1 MAETARWRPRVEN
14 GCLFIDDTEHGGV
27 MLQHHA
33 QPGTGSY
40 IHPLRIAPGHLCLTE
55 DSPWHHPHQH
65 GIQTRFVGINGS
77 DFWHF
82 PGQRPGQTLGRIN
95 PALPRV
101 TATEPP
107 RWTIEALWQHA
118 DGRHVLADRQE
129 WSLDSADG
137 VLTLDLDWT
146 LRAIP
151 DVRIEPYDYGG
162 LYVRIP
168 YRSHLGAQVINSAG
182 LRDGAA
188 EQQPAAW
195 VDVHMPIDQGRHGDS
210 VTRQTMII
218 DGQASSVGRH
228 SGGTRRADA
237 PPASA
242 GIAVFDHPANPGHPA
257 HWRVDRQC
265 GINPA
270 PSIAGAI
277 ELAAGSALR
286 LRYRLLAHRG
296 PLAAQ
301 RIAAAWSAYA
311 AA

>member
-1 MAETARWRPRVEN
+1 MADTAHWQPRVEH
-14 GCLFIDDTEHGGV
+14 GCLFIDDAEFGGA

-33 QPGTGSY
+33 RPGIGSY
-40 IHPLRIAPGHLCLTE
+40 IHPLRIGPRHLCLTE

-82 PGQRPGQTLGRIN
+82 PGQRPGKAVGRIN
-95 PALPRV
+95 PGLPRI
-101 TATEPP
+101 TGTEPP
-107 RWTIEALWQHA
+107 RWVIEALWQHA

-129 WSLDSADG
+129 WQLGRAGG
-137 VLTLDLDWT
+137 VLVLDLDWT

-151 DVRIEPYDYGG
+151 DTRIEPYLYGG
-162 LYVRIP
+162 LYVRMP
-168 YRSHLGAQVINSAG
+168 YRSHLGAQVVTSAG
-182 LRDGAA
+182 NKDGAA

-195 VDVHMPIDQGRHGDS
+195 VDVHMPIDQARRPGD
-210 VTRQTMII
+210 
-218 DGQASSVGRH
+218 
-228 SGGTRRADA
+228 

-257 HWRVDRQC
+257 HWRVDGQR

-277 ELAAGSALR
+277 DLAAGSALR
-286 LRYRLLAHRG
+286 LRYRLLVHEG
-296 PLAAQ
+296 PLSEARLGELFAD
-301 RIAAAWSAYA
+301 YA
-311 AA
+311 APQATVSGR

>member
-1 MAETARWRPRVEN
+1 MAETSPWRPRVEN
-14 GCLFIDDTEHGGV
+14 GCLFIDDTEQGGV

-33 QPGTGSY
+33 RPGIGSY
-40 IHPLRIAPGHLCLTE
+40 IHPLRISPGHLCLTE

-82 PGQRPGQTLGRIN
+82 PGRRPGQTLGRIN
-95 PALPRV
+95 PGLPRV

-107 RWTIEALWQHA
+107 SWTIEALWQHA

-129 WSLDSADG
+129 WSLGGSGGA
-137 VLTLDLDWT
+137 LTLDLDWT

-162 LYVRIP
+162 LYVRMP
-168 YRSHLGAQVINSAG
+168 YRFHLGGQVINSAG
-182 LRDGAA
+182 LQDGAA

-195 VDVHMPIDQGRHGDS
+195 VDVHVPIDQR
-210 VTRQTMII
+210 
-218 DGQASSVGRH
+218 
-228 SGGTRRADA
+228 RRADD

-257 HWRVDRQC
+257 HWRVDGQR

-277 ELAAGSALR
+277 ELPAGSALR

-296 PLAAQ
+296 PLAAE

-311 AA
+311 AAG